1 MPKFQKNTNY
11 KMNKS
16 NSTFDF
22 GSKNQGLNKAKAKA
36 RKDVAKSI
44 FMEDASHE
52 GLMSK
57 GKKLHQ
63 AFREI
68 QRYTDY

>member
-1 MPKFQKNTNY
+1 MGY
-11 KMNKS
+11 KMNKT

-22 GSKNQGLNKAKAKA
+22 GSTNQDLNKAKKKA
-36 RKDVAKSI
+36 RKNVASSI

-57 GKKLHQ
+57 GKKLHR
-63 AFREI
+63 AFKEI
-68 QRYTDY
+68 QGYTDY